1 VIVLS
6 AAVLAV
12 AIVAAAAA
20 VVLVRPRDR
29 LLRERLCD
37 KVVVTLK
44 TGPSFSG
51 VLFKVDD
58 RTVILRDTQ
67 ALEAGLN
74 GDHVAVDGE
83 LVLSRTDIDYLQR
96 P

>member
-1 VIVLS
+1 VIVLA

-12 AIVAAAAA
+12 GLVVAA
-20 VVLVRPRDR
+20 LLIRTGDR

-44 TGPSFSG
+44 SGSSFSG

-58 RTVILRDTQ
+58 RALILRDTQ
-67 ALEAGLN
+67 ALGAAHN
-74 GDHVAVDGE
+74 GDHLAVDGE
-83 LVLSRTDIDYLQR
+83 LVLFRTDIEYLQR

>member
-1 VIVLS
+1 VIILA
-6 AAVLAV
+6 AAVLV
-12 AIVAAAAA
+12 CGLVAAT
-20 VVLVRPRDR
+20 LLWIWSGRDR

-58 RTVILRDTQ
+58 RAVILRDTQ
-67 ALEAGLN
+67 ALGAALN
-74 GDHVAVDGE
+74 GDHLAVDGE
-83 LVLSRTDIDYLQR
+83 LVLFRTDIEFLQR

>member
-1 VIVLS
+1 VIVL
-6 AAVLAV
+6 AAVILAV
-12 AIVAAAAA
+12 AVIGAA
-20 VVLVRPRDR
+20 LLMGRPRDR

-58 RTVILRDTQ
+58 RALILRGTQ
-67 ALEAGLN
+67 ALGAAHN
-74 GDHVAVDGE
+74 GDHLAVDGE
-83 LVLSRTDIDYLQR
+83 LVLFRTDIEYLQR

>member
-1 VIVLS
+1 VIVLA

-12 AIVAAAAA
+12 GLVVAAW
-20 VVLVRPRDR
+20 LIRTGDR

-58 RTVILRDTQ
+58 RALILRDTQ
-67 ALEAGLN
+67 ALGAAHN
-74 GDHVAVDGE
+74 GDHLAVDGE
-83 LVLSRTDIDYLQR
+83 LVLFRTDIEYLQR

>member
-1 VIVLS
+1 MIV
-6 AAVLAV
+6 
-12 AIVAAAAA
+12 VAALILGVA
-20 VVLVRPRDR
+20 LVTTTLVWRATTDR
-29 LLRERLCD
+29 LVRERLCD

-58 RTVILRDTQ
+58 RTVILRDSK
-67 ALEAGLN
+67 ALGAGHN
-74 GDHVAVDGE
+74 GDHLPVDGE
-83 LVLSRTDIDYLQR
+83 LVLARSDIDYLQR

>member
-1 VIVLS
+1 MIV
-6 AAVLAV
+6 
-12 AIVAAAAA
+12 VAALILGVA
-20 VVLVRPRDR
+20 LVTTTLVWRATTDR
-29 LLRERLCD
+29 LVRERLCD

-58 RTVILRDTQ
+58 RTVILRDSQ
-67 ALEAGLN
+67 ALGAGHN
-74 GDHVAVDGE
+74 GDHLAVDGE
-83 LVLSRTDIDYLQR
+83 LVLARSDIDYLQR

>member
-1 VIVLS
+1 VIVLA
-6 AAVLAV
+6 AAVLAAGMV
-12 AIVAAAAA
+12 TAALLLTWAA
-20 VVLVRPRDR
+20 RDR

-37 KVVVTLK
+37 KVVITLK

-58 RTVILRDTQ
+58 RAVILRDTQ
-67 ALEAGLN
+67 ALGAAHN
-74 GDHVAVDGE
+74 GDHLVVDGE
-83 LVLSRTDIDYLQR
+83 LVLFRTDIEYLQR